1 MSEKHSE
8 SIPTQK
14 LTGMQV
20 VNSKGAIIG
29 SVKDLAI
36 NPTNR
41 EVFLLIETKEGDHI
55 EISLIDVSSIED
67 VILLAKSE
75 SEPPTPHMPT
85 QTTAANIVC
94 STCGS
99 SLPAHAKFCAK
110 CGSHLK

>member
-1 MSEKHSE
+1 LSEKNSK

-20 VNSKGAIIG
+20 VDSKGAIIG

-36 NPTNR
+36 VPTSKDIL
-41 EVFLLIETKEGDHI
+41 LLIEKKDGDI
-55 EISLIDVSSIED
+55 SEISLSDVNSIKD
-67 VILLAKSE
+67 VILLAKTE
-75 SEPPTPHMPT
+75 SKPITAPLPTHT
-85 QTTAANIVC
+85 GTTTI
-94 STCGS
+94 TCNSCGA

>member
-1 MSEKHSE
+1 MSEKQSK

-20 VNSKGAIIG
+20 VDSKGAIIG

-36 NPTNR
+36 VPTNR
-41 EVFLLIETKEGDHI
+41 EILLLIETKDGNTL
-55 EISLIDVSSIED
+55 EISLSDVSSIED

-75 SEPPTPHMPT
+75 KKSLTPPLPIQASVKTI
-85 QTTAANIVC
+85 ACN
-94 STCGS
+94 TCGA

-110 CGSHLK
+110 CGSQLK